1 MKFERWGETILGA
14 IVVAVALGFFAFAA
28 AQAGQTGG
36 RAGYDLSGLFNRV
49 DGINVGSD
57 VRVSGVKVGVVKAIS
72 LDGDT
77 YQARLTFTIDN
88 NVKVNDQ
95 STARIQSDGLLG
107 GAYVSIEPAGLT
119 PLRSGQMIEN
129 TQGTV
134 DLISMFAGLAGGAN
148 RANNTTTPSTTG
160 ATTP

>member
-1 MKFERWGETILGA
+1 MNRWGETILGA
-14 IVVAVALGFFAFAA
+14 IVVIVAVGFFAFAS
-28 AQAGQTGG
+28 AQAGQSGN
-36 RAGYDLSGLFNRV
+36 RAGYDLSALFNRV

-72 LDGDT
+72 LDSDT

-88 NVKVNDQ
+88 SVKVNDQ

-107 GAYVSIEPAGLT
+107 GAYVSIEPGGLT
-119 PLRSGQMIEN
+119 PLRPGGMIEN

-134 DLISMFAGLAGGAN
+134 DLLSLFASFAGGGAN
-148 RANNTTTPSTTG
+148 NNANNSTTQG
-160 ATTP
+160 TPTP